1 MRLCQWNDNFV
12 TPFSCCL
19 HDRAAM
25 ICRLYTRRNMGEC
38 VYLNRSAGLFRG
50 GVELGA
56 QVAAGVAVGAGS
68 NFFGGAGAY
77 HAAAVNSAFGTHV
90 NDVVGTFYHVHV
102 VLDD

>member
-1 MRLCQWNDNFV
+1 MVAVNQQLPLSKCG
-12 TPFSCCL
+12 TP
-19 HDRAAM
+19 
-25 ICRLYTRRNMGEC
+25 RLY
-38 VYLNRSAGLFRG
+38 VLQIG

-56 QVAAGVAVGAGS
+56 QVAAGVAVGAGG